1 MRLVLK
7 TVMVLGL
14 AGFALAAGAG
24 EKRYTVSNAKWQAEC
39 GSCHIAYP
47 PQLLPAASWQRIMS
61 GLDRHF
67 GTDAS
72 MEAKATEEI
81 GAFLAANAAR
91 GKRAQRAGN
100 QIRITETPWFR
111 HEHDEVSPA
120 VWKGPKVKSAANCA
134 ACHLGAERGDYSEHN
149 VRMPR

>member
-1 MRLVLK
+1 
-7 TVMVLGL
+7 
-14 AGFALAAGAG
+14 
-24 EKRYTVSNAKWQAEC
+24 
-39 GSCHIAYP
+39 
-47 PQLLPAASWQRIMS
+47 
-61 GLDRHF
+61 
-67 GTDAS
+67 

-111 HEHDEVSPA
+111 HEHDEVAPA
-120 VWKGPKVKSAANCA
+120 VWKSPKVKSAANCA
-134 ACHLGAERGDYSEHN
+134 ACHLGAESGDYSEHN